1 MERQKGEGIETLAWL
16 WGIAGLII
24 ALNFLTGCAAVLGIK
39 EYQGSDGSRMVFVTG
54 ADFRI
59 GANGVDTVDDSRGI
73 KPGVGYASAPAERRY

>member
-1 MERQKGEGIETLAWL
+1 MVKREGETLAKL
-16 WGIAGLII
+16 WIVAGLIV
-24 ALNFLTGCAAVLGIK
+24 ALQFLTGCAAVLGIK

-73 KPGVGYASAPAERRY
+73 KPGVGYAAAREQGRY

>member
-1 MERQKGEGIETLAWL
+1 MEKREGESGQTLARL
-16 WGIAGLII
+16 WILAGLIL
-24 ALNFLTGCAAVLGIK
+24 ALQCLTGCAAVLGIK

-73 KPGVGYASAPAERRY
+73 KPGVGYAAAKERY